1 MSLIV
6 IVIIRTIIA
15 FIFLLIIT
23 TILTKRVLSPNTY
36 FDYIAIA
43 ILGTLSGNLA
53 FNIKVRSIYF
63 ITSMVTTTIVIY
75 LSSYISI
82 KSTILRKYLAG
93 KPTILIKEGKILE
106 SNMYRLRYSY
116 DYLLQQLRQ
125 QHVFDI
131 NKVQSAIL
139 ESNGLLSVQLKSK
152 DSPLTPKDM
161 NIYTVEE
168 NLVKVIILEG
178 KLLNENLKSVHK
190 DENWLNK
197 ELSKRKVDNIEDVS
211 FGAVSSKGK
220 LYLDF
225 YEDNI

>member
-1 MSLIV
+1 LSLIV
-6 IVIIRTIIA
+6 IVIIRTIVA
-15 FIFLLIIT
+15 FIFLLT

-93 KPTILIKEGKILE
+93 KPTILIKEGRILE
-106 SNMYRLRYSY
+106 GNMYKLRYSY

-131 NKVQSAIL
+131 NKVQTAIL

-161 NIYTVEE
+161 GMTRMNEG
-168 NLVKVIILEG
+168 LVTVIILEG
-178 KLLNENLKSVHK
+178 ELINQRLKAINRDKLWVE
-190 DENWLNK
+190 K
-197 ELSKRKVDNIEDVS
+197 ELLKRGIKDIKTVA
-211 FGAVSSKGK
+211 FGAVSSTGK
-220 LYLDF
+220 LYIDF
-225 YEDNI
+225 YKDNI